1 MVQHRTATAVVG
13 GAFMLLNGSAAV
25 GLFCYGFSV
34 FTLSDRQV
42 VASPLFHAAEIALAL
57 IVHTFHVL
65 MGSVFWKLRLMDQR
79 ADLLAS
85 IQRSVT
91 AVTLLQLGM
100 MAING
105 YFNAFMWNKAPF
117 FGTLLLPSLLS
128 IFFMYRFW
136 SIDILEER
144 RQMLRGALMLLS
156 TSLCVLVVDTTA
168 KWNVRRDLLE
178 TGSPALIVKGM
189 DDNDFSIVASF
200 AVLVCLA
207 KVYYTL
213 FVSPASSDKRPA
225 TTSNR
230 QTTVTSATRP
240 GQGTDGEEEADAERD
255 DEVLPRKM
263 LESLHLWILVAA
275 FFSLLGPP
283 ITPLLLSSAVMMG
296 ATIKPKVW
304 DGKGDIFYKLGV
316 GQRRIDTDY

>member
-1 MVQHRTATAVVG
+1 
-13 GAFMLLNGSAAV
+13 
-25 GLFCYGFSV
+25 
-34 FTLSDRQV
+34 
-42 VASPLFHAAEIALAL
+42 
-57 IVHTFHVL
+57 
-65 MGSVFWKLRLMDQR
+65 
-79 ADLLAS
+79 
-85 IQRSVT
+85 
-91 AVTLLQLGM
+91 
-100 MAING
+100 
-105 YFNAFMWNKAPF
+105 
-117 FGTLLLPSLLS
+117 
-128 IFFMYRFW
+128 MYRFW

-178 TGSPALIVKGM
+178 TGSPALIVKVRLLFPTAPDCCVFLLRVCVCVWCVSLQGM

-230 QTTVTSATRP
+230 QTTVTSATKP

-283 ITPLLLSSAVMMG
+283 ITPLLLSSAVMVG

-304 DGKGDIFYKLGV
+304 DGKGDIFYKLGA